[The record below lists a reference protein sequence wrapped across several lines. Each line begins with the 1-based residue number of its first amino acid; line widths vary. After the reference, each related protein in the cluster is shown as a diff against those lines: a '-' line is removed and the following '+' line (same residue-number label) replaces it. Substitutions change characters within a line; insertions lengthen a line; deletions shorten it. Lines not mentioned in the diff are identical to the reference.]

1 MLDNRPIFK
10 TILVFT
16 SGAIIGALIC
26 GLTFRYTSTSAN
38 RHIQYFNFAE
48 LGMTAL
54 WGLNAARGHQDASDK
69 LDTLEIV
76 FTTNLVDAYRA
87 VERGDTHH
95 PWVLE
100 FVREGVEYRRSYP
113 FYVSHITEGHPWY
126 PTYAGVKSELDRMLD
141 KDNAQ

>member
-1 MLDNRPIFK
+1 MLDDKPIFK
-10 TILVFT
+10 TILVFA

-26 GLTFRYTSTSAN
+26 GLTFRYASTSTD
-38 RHIQYFNFAE
+38 RHIRYFDFAE
-48 LGMTAL
+48 LGMAAL
-54 WGLNAARGHQDASDK
+54 WGLKAARGHQGADDK

-87 VERGDTHH
+87 VEQGSTHH

-113 FYVSHITEGHPWY
+113 FYVSHITESHPWY
-126 PTYAGVKSELDRMLD
+126 PTYVGVKSELDRMLD
-141 KDNAQ
+141 ESDWR